1 MQITM
6 IQIYAN
12 IFLYA
17 WSAIIRGI
25 LAYALFGIHML
36 LLAQLLELLRP
47 LFIAATEAIESGLS
61 EVTTLGDHGRTGLGR
76 ERMMQDDAG
85 SNLRVQRF

>member
-1 MQITM
+1 MKIQGMQIKEMRNNTKY
-6 IQIYAN
+6 IKIYAC
-12 IFLYA
+12 LA
-17 WSAIIRGI
+17 SAERI

-61 EVTTLGDHGRTGLGR
+61 EVTPVRWVNMGEPNYIGR
-76 ERMMQDDAG
+76 
-85 SNLRVQRF
+85 